1 MDFATSSMILA
12 NKLSEKVETNPKIF
26 GQFPHSF
33 NLTQDNKKIEKL
45 PRLIS
50 ILD

>member
-26 GQFPHSF
+26 WQFPHSF
-33 NLTQDNKKIEKL
+33 NLTQDNKKI